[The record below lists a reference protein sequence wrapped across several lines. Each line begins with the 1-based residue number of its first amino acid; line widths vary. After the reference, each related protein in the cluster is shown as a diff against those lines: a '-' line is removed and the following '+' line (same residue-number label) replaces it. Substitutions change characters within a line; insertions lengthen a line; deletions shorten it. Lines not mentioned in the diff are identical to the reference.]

1 MKKIF
6 LLFVSVFMIGCM
18 AYGETGKVVHVTKSE
33 FVEKIYDYERIR
45 ISGSIREISRPLSIS
60 MPTGADLAADCRP
73 CWRNWLQSTKT
84 RL

>member
-33 FVEKIYDYERIR
+33 FVEKIYDYEIR
-45 ISGSIREISRPLSIS
+45 ISGSIKEISRPLSIF
-60 MPTGADLAADCRP
+60 MPTGADLAVDCRP
-73 CWRNWLQSTKT
+73 CWRNWLQSIKT